1 MITEYTKVRT
11 LVSKEGYPAGTIGVV
26 VSVYTTGPAC
36 EVELWDEK
44 ECPVN
49 VVTYLL
55 SEVEAIQDNQELI
68 TMTFGDYTEFAISCS
83 FYDSCHDT
91 ELSVFVKEN
100 NILAFERNG
109 KLLTTRWD
117 LDDLVLWLKGFIGKL
132 EEDPYPV
139 DVEGDYAAEKD
150 LKAHEFDSDN
160 DEEFDAYYD
169 RLYEWN
175 LRHRWHPASAGAIL
189 ADVYFQLIGDSIEV
203 SWNNTD
209 AEEEV
214 TFRNLLGGARVGRKL
229 FVSAVD
235 SFIQAYTRHWENVCT
250 NKDFSGQSQTTCSN
264 F

>member
-1 MITEYTKVRT
+1 M
-11 LVSKEGYPAGTIGVV
+11 
-26 VSVYTTGPAC
+26 
-36 EVELWDEK
+36 
-44 ECPVN
+44 
-49 VVTYLL
+49 
-55 SEVEAIQDNQELI
+55 
-68 TMTFGDYTEFAISCS
+68 
-83 FYDSCHDT
+83 
-91 ELSVFVKEN
+91 
-100 NILAFERNG
+100 
-109 KLLTTRWD
+109 
-117 LDDLVLWLKGFIGKL
+117 
-132 EEDPYPV
+132 

>member
-1 MITEYTKVRT
+1 MIMNMADTSGATDFSISYNFFDESHETEI
-11 LVSKEGYPAGTIGVV
+11 SI
-26 VSVYTTGPAC
+26 
-36 EVELWDEK
+36 W
-44 ECPVN
+44 VN
-49 VVTYLL
+49 G
-55 SEVEAIQDNQELI
+55 Q
-68 TMTFGDYTEFAISCS
+68 
-83 FYDSCHDT
+83 
-91 ELSVFVKEN
+91 
-100 NILAFERNG
+100 NILSFERNG
-109 KLLTTRWD
+109 KIMTTRWN
-117 LDDLVLWLKGFIGKL
+117 LDEIAFWLRKFVDNMSQ
-132 EEDPYPV
+132 DPYPV
-139 DVEGDYAAEKD
+139 GVSGEYAAIKD
-150 LKAHEFDSDN
+150 INAREFDTED
-160 DEEFDAYYD
+160 DDEFDAYYD